1 MEEVID
7 FSITPAVPGAFR
19 DNYRPLYA
27 AVIGQHFSVIK
38 AMCSTAL
45 SFNPITDH
53 SLSQPRSSNHTLHHL
68 RTLRRGRTRRRGA
81 GLKAQA
87 RAKKELAQRAWER
100 LRADCSISTADGRT
114 HTALDIQLEGNIY
127 IVHF

>member
-19 DNYRPLYA
+19 DNYRPLFA

-68 RTLRRGRTRRRGA
+68 RSLGRGA
-81 GLKAQA
+81 A
-87 RAKKELAQRAWER
+87 RIESKHRPRRSSYRQHGK
-100 LRADCSISTADGRT
+100 DC
-114 HTALDIQLEGNIY
+114 E
-127 IVHF
+127 

>member
-68 RTLRRGRTRRRGA
+68 RTLGRGRTRRRGSRTESTST
-81 GLKAQA
+81 GQEGA
-87 RAKKELAQRAWER
+87 RTDSMGKTESR
-100 LRADCSISTADGRT
+100 LL
-114 HTALDIQLEGNIY
+114 H
-127 IVHF
+127 